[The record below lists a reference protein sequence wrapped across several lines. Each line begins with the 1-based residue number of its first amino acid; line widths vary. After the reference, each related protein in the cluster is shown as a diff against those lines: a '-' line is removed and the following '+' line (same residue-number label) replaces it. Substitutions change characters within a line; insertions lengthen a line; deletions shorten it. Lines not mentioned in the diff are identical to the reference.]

1 MAAEIQH
8 GRRVALSGLRTLLS
22 AVQLRQAA
30 LVGIG

>member
-8 GRRVALSGLRTLLS
+8 GRRVAPGLRTLLS